1 MSYNSKVSCLIIKTK
16 IGLNHFY
23 FLFWKW
29 LGLFMGW
36 NSICSKSKARNCKDI
51 GSLQVRYPL
60 SLSLSLSHTHTT
72 PIWEMAIPMPTL
84 MALSSPPYTTNLFRP
99 TSQLFFSKSK
109 KIQCSSSSINK
120 EEPSTPQTKSFNPKR
135 GVSVYKPKS
144 YQVLVNDA
152 AVSLAYALQDGNT
165 RLEIDFP

>member
-1 MSYNSKVSCLIIKTK
+1 MTYNCKVSCLIITTK

-60 SLSLSLSHTHTT
+60 SLSLYLSPT
-72 PIWEMAIPMPTL
+72 PHQSGRWPFPCPHWWPYPLHLTLLISSAQPLNFSSQSQKKSNVVAVVLTKKNHQPHKPKASIP
-84 MALSSPPYTTNLFRP
+84 RGVCQC
-99 TSQLFFSKSK
+99 TSQSPIKF
-109 KIQCSSSSINK
+109 
-120 EEPSTPQTKSFNPKR
+120 
-135 GVSVYKPKS
+135 
-144 YQVLVNDA
+144 
-152 AVSLAYALQDGNT
+152 
-165 RLEIDFP
+165 